1 MIESYLRLF
10 GTKPKTIYS
19 SPLERGD
26 HPELDTSP
34 ELDIEG
40 IKVYQSMIGAAQWIV
55 SLGRLDIATAVMTL
69 SSFRAAPRKGHL
81 DRIKRVYGYLAKMR
95 HAKLRFRV
103 HLPDYSTIPIPEHNW
118 AKTIYG
124 EVKELLPND
133 IPPPLGE
140 EVILTTY
147 VDANLCHDFT
157 TGRSVTGIL
166 HLVNQT
172 VVDFYSKKQPAV
184 QTATYGSE
192 YMAARTATEQIIEL
206 RTILRYLG
214 VPIKSASYLFGDNKT
229 VVDSSA
235 NPASKLSKRHVL
247 LSYHRVREAIAAG
260 ILNFIFIP
268 GSINPADIMSK
279 AWGYQAV
286 WPMLKA
292 LLFWEGN
299 TMSIE

>member
-1 MIESYLRLF
+1 
-10 GTKPKTIYS
+10 
-19 SPLERGD
+19 
-26 HPELDTSP
+26 
-34 ELDIEG
+34 
-40 IKVYQSMIGAAQWIV
+40 
-55 SLGRLDIATAVMTL
+55 
-69 SSFRAAPRKGHL
+69 
-81 DRIKRVYGYLAKMR
+81 MR
-95 HAKLRFRV
+95 HAKLRFCILV
-103 HLPDYSTIPIPEHNW
+103 PDYSTIPIPEHNW

-172 VVDFYSKKQPAV
+172 VVDFYSKKQPVV
-184 QTATYGSE
+184 QTAKYGSE

-214 VPIKSASYLFGDNKT
+214 VPIKSTSYLFGDNKT

-247 LSYHRVREAIAAG
+247 LSYHEGREAIVAG
-260 ILNFIFIP
+260 LLNFIFIP
-268 GSINPADIMSK
+268 GSINPADILSK

>member
-1 MIESYLRLF
+1 
-10 GTKPKTIYS
+10 
-19 SPLERGD
+19 
-26 HPELDTSP
+26 
-34 ELDIEG
+34 
-40 IKVYQSMIGAAQWIV
+40 
-55 SLGRLDIATAVMTL
+55 
-69 SSFRAAPRKGHL
+69 
-81 DRIKRVYGYLAKMR
+81 
-95 HAKLRFRV
+95 
-103 HLPDYSTIPIPEHNW
+103 
-118 AKTIYG
+118 
-124 EVKELLPND
+124 
-133 IPPPLGE
+133 
-140 EVILTTY
+140 
-147 VDANLCHDFT
+147 
-157 TGRSVTGIL
+157 L

-172 VVDFYSKKQPAV
+172 VVDFYSKKQPVV

-192 YMAARTATEQIIEL
+192 YMAARTATEQIIKL

-299 TMSIE
+299 TMSID

>member
-1 MIESYLRLF
+1 
-10 GTKPKTIYS
+10 
-19 SPLERGD
+19 LEKGD
-26 HPELDTSP
+26 HPELNTSP

-40 IKVYQSMIGAAQWIV
+40 IKVYQSMICAAQWIV
-55 SLGRLDIATAVMTL
+55 SLGRLDIATAMMTL

-81 DRIKRVYGYLAKMR
+81 DHIKRVYGYLPKMQ
-95 HAKLRFRV
+95 HAKLRFHI
-103 HLPDYSTIPIPEHNW
+103 HLPDYSTIPIHEHNW

-124 EVKELLPND
+124 EVKELLTND

-157 TGRSVTGIL
+157 TGQSVTRIL
-166 HLVNQT
+166 HLVNQM
-172 VVDFYSKKQPAV
+172 VVDFYSKKQPVV

-192 YMAARTATEQIIEL
+192 YMAARTATEQIIDL

-229 VVDSSA
+229 GVDSSA

-247 LSYHRVREAIAAG
+247 LSYLRVREAIAACL
-260 ILNFIFIP
+260 LNFILIP
-268 GSINPADIMSK
+268 GSINLADILSK
-279 AWGYQAV
+279 AWGYQSV
-286 WPMLKA
+286 WPMVKA